1 MTRAESRERGNETR
15 TKGEK
20 RMRQS
25 ISTKYLGATN
35 TRGSRVK
42 AKSSSGLS
50 VTLSWD
56 DALNTD
62 DNHQAAALAL
72 ASKLNWLGR
81 WVAGGD
87 RDGRGNVY
95 VNDDGDG
102 FSLGPVA

>member
-1 MTRAESRERGNETR
+1 
-15 TKGEK
+15 
-20 RMRQS
+20 MRQS

-50 VTLSWD
+50 LTLSWD
-56 DALNTD
+56 DALNSD
-62 DNHQAAALAL
+62 ANHKAAAEAL
-72 ASKLNWLGR
+72 AVKLKWSGH
-81 WVAGGD
+81 WVAGAD

-102 FSLGPVA
+102 FAVGGQV

>member
-1 MTRAESRERGNETR
+1 
-15 TKGEK
+15 
-20 RMRQS
+20 MRQS
-25 ISTKYLGATN
+25 ISTKYLCATN

-42 AKSSSGLS
+42 ARSSSGLA

-62 DNHQAAALAL
+62 ANHGAAALAL
-72 ASKLNWLGR
+72 ATKLGWKGR
-81 WVAGGD
+81 WVAGAE

-102 FSLGPVA
+102 FSLGPIAGGA

>member
-1 MTRAESRERGNETR
+1 
-15 TKGEK
+15 
-20 RMRQS
+20 MRQS

-50 VTLSWD
+50 LTLSWD

-62 DNHQAAALAL
+62 ANHGAAALAL
-72 ASKLNWLGR
+72 ATKLGWKGR

-87 RDGRGNVY
+87 RDGRGNVF

-102 FSLGPVA
+102 FTVAGVRVETQPEADARLAGECGF